1 MSLHRLFSASVL
13 VLTLSGLALAT
24 PPRGEVPSPRDYAAR
39 GDYEV
44 ALGRVEPGY
53 PAHYSQQ
60 GASPAKSPA
69 EARALG
75 AAWLEKAQN
84 NDGGWGAGALGY
96 ASAEQSSDAATTAIT
111 VLALVR
117 DAGGTAKHAAVI
129 EKGTRY
135 LVNAVKT
142 SDPNSPRLNT
152 PENTQPQYKLGVL
165 VDTHLTA
172 LVLSEV
178 SGRFD
183 KDLNDK
189 VAWALDYCVGK
200 VQMAQQSDGSFD
212 SQGWAPVLSSSIA
225 AMSLYKAAEQGV
237 DVRKDVLERSER
249 YQAQNVA
256 GGAVN
261 TGAGAGVELYV
272 AAGSFRNSQQAA
284 ERGGSTAD
292 EAEKATDAMRAKVN
306 TNAQALMTGFGS
318 VGGEEMLS
326 YMMISE
332 AMAAEGGKP
341 WTDWQAGV
349 GQHLQSIQN
358 ADGSWVGAHCITSPV
373 FVTAGA
379 VLTLATE
386 PPNTKP
392 NPKSGGAKADASR
405 SPSGSTLV
413 EVTP

>member
-1 MSLHRLFSASVL
+1 MSLHRLFSASAI
-13 VLTLSGLALAT
+13 VLTLSGLALAAPSMDPT
-24 PPRGEVPSPRDYAAR
+24 PITRDYAR
-39 GDYEV
+39 SLDE
-44 ALGRVEPGY
+44 Y
-53 PAHYSQQ
+53 PMERDSIAYPNYYNQT

-75 AAWLEKAQN
+75 ADWLAKVQN

-96 ASAEQSSDAATTAIT
+96 ASAEQASDAATTAIT
-111 VLALVR
+111 VLALAR
-117 DAGGTAKHAAVI
+117 DAGATNKHASAI

-152 PENTQPQYKLGVL
+152 PSNTQPQYKLGQL

-172 LVLSEV
+172 LVLAEV

-189 VAWALDYCVGK
+189 VSWALDYCIGK
-200 VQMAQQSDGSFD
+200 VQMAQQADGSFD

-225 AMSLYKAAEQGV
+225 AMSLYKAAEAGV
-237 DVRKDVLERSER
+237 DVRRDVLDRSEA
-249 YQAQNVA
+249 YQAANVA
-256 GGAVN
+256 QGSVN

-272 AAGSFRNSQQAA
+272 AAGSFRNSQEAA
-284 ERGGSTAD
+284 KRGGRNAD
-292 EAEKATDAMRAKVN
+292 EAEAASEAMRTKVN
-306 TNAQALMTGFGS
+306 GNAQALMTGFGS

-332 AMAAEGGKP
+332 AMAAEGGKQ
-341 WTDWQAGV
+341 WTEWQTGV

-379 VLTLATE
+379 VLTLSTE
-386 PPNTKP
+386 PPKG
-392 NPKSGGAKADASR
+392 KSGQKGGDSKAEATR
-405 SPSGSTLV
+405 STSGSTLV
-413 EVTP
+413 EVSP